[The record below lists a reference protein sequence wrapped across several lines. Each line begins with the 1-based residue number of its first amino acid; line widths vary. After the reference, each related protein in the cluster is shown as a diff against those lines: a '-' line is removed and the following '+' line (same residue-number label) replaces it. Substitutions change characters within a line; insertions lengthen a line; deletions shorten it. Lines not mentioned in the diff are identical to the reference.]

1 MGLLDKVKIFN
12 TQAAE
17 IDKQDKL
24 NAAESFAA
32 IALAAV
38 ASDGFLSDE
47 EAQSIPFI
55 LSRMKLFQT
64 YSDDMMRKL
73 FDKLLGKLKREGVSA
88 LFYAAKD
95 SLPESLRQTAFA
107 VATDLVLAD
116 GVVTDE
122 EKAFL
127 DELYRAL
134 DVSEELANKI
144 IDVMLIKNHG

>member
-1 MGLLDKVKIFN
+1 MGLLDKVFN
-12 TQAAE
+12 TQNNE
-17 IDKQDKL
+17 PDKL

-38 ASDGFLSDE
+38 ASDGYLSDE

-55 LSRMKLFQT
+55 LARMKLFQS

-88 LFYAAKD
+88 LFHAAKD
-95 SLPESLRQTAFA
+95 SLPESLRHTAFA

-116 GVVTDE
+116 GIVTDE
-122 EKAFL
+122 EKVFL
-127 DELYRAL
+127 DELYQAL
-134 DVSEELANKI
+134 EVSEELANTI

>member
-1 MGLLDKVKIFN
+1 MGLLDKVFN
-12 TQAAE
+12 TQSGE
-17 IDKQDKL
+17 TDKL

-32 IALAAV
+32 VALAAV
-38 ASDGFLSDE
+38 ASDGYLSDE
-47 EAQSIPFI
+47 EAQSIPII

-73 FDKLLGKLKREGVSA
+73 FDKLLSKLKRDGVSA
-88 LFYAAKD
+88 LFHAAKD
-95 SLPESLRQTAFA
+95 ALPESLRHTAFA

-122 EKAFL
+122 EKVFL

-134 DVSEELANKI
+134 EVSEELANKI

>member
-1 MGLLDKVKIFN
+1 MGLLDKVFS
-12 TQAAE
+12 TQTSE
-17 IDKQDKL
+17 TEKL
-24 NAAESFAA
+24 NAAEAFAA

-38 ASDGFLSDE
+38 ASDGYLSDE
-47 EAQSIPFI
+47 EAHSMPII
-55 LSRMKLFQT
+55 LSRMKLFQS

-73 FDKLLGKLKREGVSA
+73 FDKLLGKFRRDGVSS
-88 LFYAAKD
+88 LFHAAKE

-134 DVSEELANKI
+134 EVNEDLANKI
-144 IDVMLIKNHG
+144 IDVMLIKNYG